1 MKPMLLSIGQL
12 AAASLFTFM
21 AAGCSDN
28 DNKGGAVQE
37 PLADTKTYYTN
48 PVIGPDTPDPTVIKA
63 DDGYFYLYNTGGNCY
78 FDRSKDLVNWEFL
91 GTAFTEED
99 KPAWE
104 PDAGIWAPDINYING
119 KYVLYYAMSKWGG
132 GATCGIGVAVADT
145 PTGPFTD
152 LGKLFRSNEIDVHN
166 SIDPFY
172 IEDNG
177 KKYLFWGSW
186 WGIWGVELTEDGL
199 ALAGGIEQAKA
210 NKFQVAWG
218 SEGTD
223 SYEAPYILKRGDYYY
238 LFCSTGTC
246 CDGLNSTYTTVVA
259 RSTSLFGPYV
269 NAEGKSM
276 LEGRNHEVVIL
287 KNEDFVGTG
296 HNAEIVQDDAG
307 NDWIIYHAYVA
318 GVDQGRVVCLDRL
331 YWDEDGWPYV
341 LGNGPAVK
349 AEAPVFNNK

>member
-21 AAGCSDN
+21 TAGCSDN

-318 GVDQGRVVCLDRL
+318 GVDQGRVICLDRL